1 MSFLLQQAILEEKHI
16 FYGKSTRKHSGF
28 GLRDNLNKK
37 ILLPFKSGQIKRNKK
52 PEADMSEYTEY
63 NKKCI
68 YSIKKKQMVDT
79 NKSKKVG
86 ALLQTLRLYS
96 ASCDRLIIFI
106 SILC

>member
-52 PEADMSEYTEY
+52 PEADVSEYTEY

-68 YSIKKKQMVDT
+68 YSIKK
-79 NKSKKVG
+79 NKWLILINRRKPELSCRLS
-86 ALLQTLRLYS
+86 AFTLPHVTG
-96 ASCDRLIIFI
+96 
-106 SILC
+106 